1 MNKECTPFV
10 VKIKGGVDIGT
21 LVLAF
26 TSQDSLFILM
36 RFLAWSA
43 VHPNTAIIAIN
54 SSFFIMIV
62 LLFFLQIKG

>member
-10 VKIKGGVDIGT
+10 VKIKGGRYWHSSTCFYFPRLSFYSDAI
-21 LVLAF
+21 
-26 TSQDSLFILM
+26 
-36 RFLAWSA
+36 LAWSA

-62 LLFFLQIKG
+62 LLFFFAN

>member
-10 VKIKGGVDIGT
+10 VKIKGGRYWHSST
-21 LVLAF
+21 CF

>member
-10 VKIKGGVDIGT
+10 VKIKGGGDIGT

>member
-10 VKIKGGVDIGT
+10 VKIKGVDIGT

-62 LLFFLQIKG
+62 RLFFLQIKG

>member
-10 VKIKGGVDIGT
+10 VKIKGGRYWP

-62 LLFFLQIKG
+62 RLFFLQIKG

>member
-10 VKIKGGVDIGT
+10 VKIKGGRYWHSST
-21 LVLAF
+21 CF
-26 TSQDSLFILM
+26 YQDSLFILM

-62 LLFFLQIKG
+62 RLFFLQIKG